1 MKSKDCKQQVDR
13 YCFFCREDRSSE
25 YFSLYRELIKSVSH
39 LKGILGDALKQLDD
53 DVSKLERDIDVSTEL
68 EKKANGHM

>member
-1 MKSKDCKQQVDR
+1 MQAAGGQVRD
-13 YCFFCREDRSSE
+13 CFFVWSSE